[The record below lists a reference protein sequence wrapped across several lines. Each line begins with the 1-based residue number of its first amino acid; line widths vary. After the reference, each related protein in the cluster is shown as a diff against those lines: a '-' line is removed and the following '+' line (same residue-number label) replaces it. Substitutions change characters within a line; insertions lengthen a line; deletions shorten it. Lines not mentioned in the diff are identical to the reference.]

1 MTVSIGNILTGSFAS
16 KSAIQAN
23 ADNGDST
30 FQDVLGDK
38 TGHAKAKHA
47 AGHPHR
53 SRDAALNRLMRDNEH
68 PDARV
73 AKDEVPEE
81 ADGNKTHHFLL
92 APGKA
97 VRTDDDTSQK
107 TIETGDQAASGA
119 SVHERLPLLMSLQE
133 INRASTVNEK
143 PDPSGDTDDKDG
155 ASTTLRR
162 TAEPVVADI
171 DPDSKDTKPAKMD
184 TPRNVEA
191 QQPAPRTALPATVAA
206 EPGAEPAATVENGGG
221 KPVAASGVTEKT
233 TTTTSALP
241 DEPVGQPPL
250 HERVAVVSTQSF
262 PAPVMPSLDPT
273 TSRLVTAI
281 AADIGSQ
288 PMSPSAALTPAMPH
302 QAPAAAHILKIELH
316 PAELGVVNA
325 HLRLTGEQLSIELL
339 PETHEAYQRLSS
351 DGDSIARALRDL
363 GFDVGK
369 ITVLQPSVA
378 VAPPPRTDAANS
390 PTALPNRDSSSF
402 QSGQSG
408 SNGNNSGEHHSGRGH
423 DNDAQNPG
431 RPASTARG
439 RADSG
444 LFI

>member
-1 MTVSIGNILTGSFAS
+1 MTVSIGNILTGSFAN
-16 KSAIQAN
+16 KPGKAT

-30 FQDVLGDK
+30 FQDVLGDNA
-38 TGHAKAKHA
+38 GHAKSRHA
-47 AGHPHR
+47 TNHPHR
-53 SRDAALNRLMRDNEH
+53 SRDAALNRVMRDHEH

-73 AKDEVPEE
+73 AKDEVAEE
-81 ADGNKTHHFLL
+81 VEGNKPHRFIL

-97 VRTDDDTSQK
+97 NRADDDTSLK
-107 TIETGDQAASGA
+107 TVEPKDQAAGNT
-119 SVHERLPLLMSLQE
+119 VHERLPLLMSLQE
-133 INRASTVNEK
+133 INRASTVNDK
-143 PDPSGDTDDKDG
+143 PEQGGDAGDNDG
-155 ASTTLRR
+155 MNNALRR
-162 TAEPVVADI
+162 TAEPAIAEV
-171 DPDSKDTKPAKMD
+171 DPELQEKRPVKTDA
-184 TPRNVEA
+184 PRNIEA
-191 QQPAPRTALPATVAA
+191 QQSASRTALLTAVAPEPVREPATA
-206 EPGAEPAATVENGGG
+206 VENGTG
-221 KPVAASGVTEKT
+221 KPNTPSNLAEVTSSTASTP
-233 TTTTSALP
+233 P
-241 DEPVGQPPL
+241 DEPVARQPI

-262 PAPVMPSLDPT
+262 PAPVMPGLDPT
-273 TSRLVTAI
+273 TSRLVAAI

-288 PMSPSAALTPAMPH
+288 PMSPSAALTPAVPH
-302 QAPAAAHILKIELH
+302 QAPVAAHMLKIELH

-339 PETHEAYQRLSS
+339 PDTHEAYQRLSS
-351 DGDSIARALRDL
+351 DGDTIARALRDL

-378 VAPPPRTDAANS
+378 VAPPPRTDAGS
-390 PTALPNRDSSSF
+390 PSTALPNRDSSSF

-408 SNGNNSGEHHSGRGH
+408 SNGNSSGEHHSGRGH